1 MHGEVVA
8 SDGVGVMLDGVDSD
22 GSVVRLVLAVHAWW
36 WHGAWWCMSWCW
48 YNYSACW

>member
-22 GSVVRLVLAVHAWW
+22 GSVCGRV
-36 WHGAWWCMSWCW
+36 GGG
-48 YNYSACW
+48 SACMVVAWCV